1 MARPKSI
8 ILTPAEKKKVIADL
22 KQKIRTE
29 KVNGRNAA
37 AALKTAER
45 AFKTAQREYD
55 TFVKAHTASD
65 TRRLKAIEAFEA
77 QIAALSAPAPAA
89 LSGAS

>member
-22 KQKIRTE
+22 KQKIRNE
-29 KVNGRNAA
+29 KVNGRVAA
-37 AALKTAER
+37 ATLKKAER

-55 TFVKAHTASD
+55 TFVKAHT
-65 TRRLKAIEAFEA
+65 TGNVRRSKAIEAFEA
-77 QIAALSAPAPAA
+77 QITALSAPALAA
-89 LSGAS
+89 PSGAS